1 MLICILSLVAFSGC
15 NQSTLTVEEETPA
28 IQSGQDHSHDQAG
41 ETCFICDPAKR
52 EPGRLWC
59 TEHARYEDRCW
70 QCQPQLEDKS
80 RLFCTEHSLYE
91 DECFLCHPELE
102 EGGDESV
109 PGDER
114 ISSSASVGEA
124 VTSTGLFCNEHNVP
138 ERECGICQ
146 PQRAA
151 ELEPGEELK
160 IRFESSHAAGKA
172 GLLTRTPE
180 QTETQRNVGAV
191 CEVRYNG
198 NEIARITPLA
208 PGIVRRVLVDVG
220 TEVRAGEV
228 LVELHSVASAE
239 AKTAFVSAS
248 VDADLKKLTY
258 EREEGLVAKKISP
271 RQDLQEAEAAY
282 KTAAFTL
289 SMARQ
294 RLINFGLLPD
304 EISRIEN
311 SQDCSAAL
319 LVRAPYGGTL
329 VERAAVVGEAVE
341 PGDALFTLA
350 NLSTMW
356 LSLSIPG
363 DDAKFLR
370 SGLEVEASLSSLPDE
385 SVRGQLTWVNT
396 SIDERSRMVQ
406 ARAVVRNENRLLK
419 SGMFGEALVLL
430 SPKIPVLGIP
440 AGAVQKLENR
450 PFVFVKIAD
459 DLYGLRRVVVG
470 HVANGFVAVTEG
482 LRPDDQVIV
491 EGAFTALSE
500 FLKSRLG
507 AGCVDD

>member
-1 MLICILSLVAFSGC
+1 
-15 NQSTLTVEEETPA
+15 
-28 IQSGQDHSHDQAG
+28 
-41 ETCFICDPAKR
+41 
-52 EPGRLWC
+52 
-59 TEHARYEDRCW
+59 
-70 QCQPQLEDKS
+70 
-80 RLFCTEHSLYE
+80 
-91 DECFLCHPELE
+91 
-102 EGGDESV
+102 
-109 PGDER
+109 
-114 ISSSASVGEA
+114 
-124 VTSTGLFCNEHNVP
+124 
-138 ERECGICQ
+138 
-146 PQRAA
+146 
-151 ELEPGEELK
+151 
-160 IRFESSHAAGKA
+160 
-172 GLLTRTPE
+172 
-180 QTETQRNVGAV
+180 
-191 CEVRYNG
+191 
-198 NEIARITPLA
+198 
-208 PGIVRRVLVDVG
+208 VRRVLVDVG

-239 AKTAFVSAS
+239 AKTAFVSAT

-282 KTAAFTL
+282 KTAASTL

-294 RLINFGLLPD
+294 RLINFGFLPD
-304 EISRIEN
+304 EISRIEK

-329 VERAAVVGEAVE
+329 VERTAVVGEAVE

-363 DDAKFLR
+363 DNAKFLR
-370 SGLEVEASLSSLPDE
+370 SGLEVEASLSGLPDE

-406 ARAVVRNENRLLK
+406 ARAVVRNEKRLLK

-450 PFVFVKIAD
+450 PFVFVKLAD

-470 HVANGFVAVTEG
+470 HVANGFVAVAEG